1 MNGEA
6 KYLHDSELLNEIFDK
21 MEANAFEWAVG
32 VPFAD
37 DESRRIAIA
46 EVRAIRS
53 VRGKLK
59 AMLLATNPA
68 PGAVV

>member
-1 MNGEA
+1 MSAGEA

-21 MEANAFEWAVG
+21 LEANAFEWALG
-32 VPFAD
+32 AHFGD
-37 DESRRIAIA
+37 DETRRIAIG

-59 AMLLATNPA
+59 AMLSTNPA